1 MLKLQIDEKWV
12 KNELNGSIRVF
23 ALRYAYAGKTLH
35 TQNSACIRM
44 RMHKLKNR
52 YTYARIDLYTH
63 ESSLHK
69 RRKDHAHA

>member
-1 MLKLQIDEKWV
+1 MVQLGFLPHAMRMQERPCVHKILH
-12 KNELNGSIRVF
+12 
-23 ALRYAYAGKTLH
+23 AYVERIL
-35 TQNSACIRM
+35 C
-44 RMHKLKNR
+44 MHKLKNK